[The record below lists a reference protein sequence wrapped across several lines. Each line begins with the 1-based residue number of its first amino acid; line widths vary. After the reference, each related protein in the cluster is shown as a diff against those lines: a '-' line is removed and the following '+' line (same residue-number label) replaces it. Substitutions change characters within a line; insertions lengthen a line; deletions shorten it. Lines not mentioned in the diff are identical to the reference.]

1 MQIHSDRLKT
11 PLYFV
16 ENGVTHPIPVGV
28 PDRNLNK
35 IIKVPSNDLDPY
47 GDRKDTLDRAMP
59 STLV

>member
-16 ENGVTHPIPVGV
+16 ENGITHPVGV

>member
-16 ENGVTHPIPVGV
+16 ENGITHPVGV

-59 STLV
+59 SALV